1 MKYLSPG
8 FALAVLAALASM
20 SNTQAW
26 ATYNDS
32 VSASQ
37 TASTDGIAV
46 NLTAS
51 GDLPGMGQVKVQAD
65 GANVTGGTWSLTVLP
80 PNADASSTERG
91 KVTGT
96 VTGGTV
102 TLNADG
108 TLVSATSVQLTLQSG
123 TGEYANVTTGTGT
136 INITSS
142 AENPSQMTGSLV
154 LNF

>member
-1 MKYLSPG
+1 MKYLSLSI
-8 FALAVLAALASM
+8 ALTVLAALASIG
-20 SNTQAW
+20 TTHAW

-32 VSASQ
+32 VDATQ
-37 TASTDGIAV
+37 TASPDGIAV

-51 GDLPGMGQVKVQAD
+51 GDLPGMGQVKLQAN

-80 PNADASSTERG
+80 PNADASSIERG
-91 KVTGT
+91 KVTGI

-108 TLVSATSVQLTLQSG
+108 TLASATSVQLTLQSG

-136 INITSS
+136 ISLTSS
-142 AENPSQMTGSLV
+142 AENPSQLSGSLV